1 MMNEQETKRCPYCG
15 EEILAVAKKCKHCG
29 EWLEKKKV
37 HCPICQE
44 EIDAD
49 EETCPYCHEKVN
61 APAAPPAPTPTIVT
75 VESKK
80 SNTIGT
86 IGCVLAFISLVF
98 VLLCYLFAGN
108 EYDEIRM
115 FFFADGIVAAAA
127 AISVIWFIIWLLG
140 TLLSFIGMFK
150 NPNGGAIC
158 GFVVSIS
165 TLMIALIP

>member
-1 MMNEQETKRCPYCG
+1 MEM
-15 EEILAVAKKCKHCG
+15 I
-29 EWLEKKKV
+29 
-37 HCPICQE
+37 
-44 EIDAD
+44 
-49 EETCPYCHEKVN
+49 EKVIDRLN
-61 APAAPPAPTPTIVT
+61 NSCFAELLNVDSITDISYNG
-75 VESKK
+75 EKIYYLDNFKGRQLYDKK
-80 SNTIGT
+80 I
-86 IGCVLAFISLVF
+86 
-98 VLLCYLFAGN
+98 